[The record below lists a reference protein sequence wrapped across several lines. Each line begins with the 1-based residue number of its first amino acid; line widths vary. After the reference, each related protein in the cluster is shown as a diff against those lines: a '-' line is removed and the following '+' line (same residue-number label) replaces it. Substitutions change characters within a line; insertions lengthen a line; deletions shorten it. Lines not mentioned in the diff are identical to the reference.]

1 MEILEALIQSMA
13 VYVSLAHMFLNY
25 YPKLR
30 AKQTRSPIRII
41 IAFEDFSVLWRSINC
56 MASYYTNASSTQAS
70 KAAMSAAE
78 KKPTTQPLDLALPF
92 GFVFLY
98 QNLRLKC
105 NLLQV
110 LYIRII
116 MK

>member
-41 IAFEDFSVLWRSINC
+41 IAFEDFSVL
-56 MASYYTNASSTQAS
+56 
-70 KAAMSAAE
+70 
-78 KKPTTQPLDLALPF
+78 
-92 GFVFLY
+92 
-98 QNLRLKC
+98 
-105 NLLQV
+105 
-110 LYIRII
+110 
-116 MK
+116 